1 MKTRGRPW
9 TDENR
14 AKQRGLIRDWKPWE
28 KSRGSVSRW
37 GKMTSSWN
45 GYKSVEFLG
54 NPGGIYDTALVAAR
68 GILEALTMQMHR
80 RAPTKRDLKDF
91 RIAILVIFRFGTE
104 KRDIAP
110 YGDLFQKLSSNI
122 TEDRSPSTV
131 ESSECKDI
139 DIVLSTLRTVLE
151 QYCCTK

>member
-1 MKTRGRPW
+1 
-9 TDENR
+9 
-14 AKQRGLIRDWKPWE
+14 
-28 KSRGSVSRW
+28 
-37 GKMTSSWN
+37 MTSSWN

-110 YGDLFQKLSSNI
+110 YGELLQKLSSNI